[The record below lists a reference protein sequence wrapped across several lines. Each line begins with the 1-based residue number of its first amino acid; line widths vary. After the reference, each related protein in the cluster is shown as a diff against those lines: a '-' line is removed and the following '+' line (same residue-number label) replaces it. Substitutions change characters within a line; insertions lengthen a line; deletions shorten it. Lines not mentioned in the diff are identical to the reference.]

1 MDTPNLLWLGAIVL
15 IILGFAGVLLPVIP
29 GSILLMAGFFL
40 GALADDFMYI
50 GWGTLAILLAL
61 AILMQVIEFFLGAV
75 GARRYGAS
83 KRGILGGMIG
93 AIGGLF
99 LGLPGIIF
107 GPFIGAVLGEL
118 SAQRG
123 LHAAGRAGIGATIG
137 LIIGSAA
144 KLAVA
149 FSMVCLFVAM
159 RFM

>member
-1 MDTPNLLWLGAIVL
+1 MDTPDLLWLGAIVL
-15 IILGFAGVLLPVIP
+15 IVLGFAGVLLPVIP

-40 GALADDFMYI
+40 GALADDFTYI
-50 GWGTLAILLAL
+50 GWGTLAVLLAL

-83 KRGILGGMIG
+83 KRGIIGGMIG
-93 AIGGLF
+93 ALGGIF

-118 SAQRG
+118 SAQRD
-123 LHAAGRAGIGATIG
+123 LHAAGRAGLGTTIG
-137 LIIGSAA
+137 LVIGSAA
-144 KLAVA
+144 KLAIA
-149 FSMVCLFVAM
+149 FSMVCIFVVM

>member
-50 GWGTLAILLAL
+50 GWGALAILLAL

-137 LIIGSAA
+137 LVIGSAA
-144 KLAVA
+144 KLAIA
-149 FSMVCLFVAM
+149 FSMVCLFVVM